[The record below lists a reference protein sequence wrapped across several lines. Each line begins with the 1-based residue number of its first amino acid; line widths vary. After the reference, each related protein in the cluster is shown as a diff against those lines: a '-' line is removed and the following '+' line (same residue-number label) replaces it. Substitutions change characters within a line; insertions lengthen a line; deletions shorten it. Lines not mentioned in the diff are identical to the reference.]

1 MRAIKNASTGK
12 RESKFHEDIEEGIWN
27 WNLKTL

>member
-12 RESKFHEDIEEGIWN
+12 RKSKSLEDIEEGIWN